1 MRISAIFVDGFGIFH
16 NLSVEDLP
24 PGFILFSGDNEAGK
38 STCLWF
44 IRDMLFGFRD
54 REIERQRVPAALGRD
69 PGRPPL
75 LRERAVRGGLP
86 RKKGGEER
94 RSGERH
100 LPRRQKSG

>member
-1 MRISAIFVDGFGIFH
+1 MWTGSAYSI

-54 REIERQRVPAALGRD
+54 KRSKDNEY
-69 PGRPPL
+69 PPL
-75 LRERAVRGGLP
+75 SGGAQGGRLAFVSRRFGEISLERKAG
-86 RKKGGEER
+86 KKGGLVSVTHPDGR
-94 RSGERH
+94 RSG
-100 LPRRQKSG
+100 